1 MKFKRGDTV
10 ISINGAYK
18 GQIGKIIWIAPSSAF
33 PYQVRFGNLYTNKS
47 EEYLRGITLAG
58 GKETNP
64 KDAAGIQT
72 FDSGATRTSED
83 GRLSYVRGL
92 SSVVLRRYLQYLA
105 KHRKQADGS
114 MREFDNWKQGIPMRR
129 SFDGLGRHFFTLW
142 LLMEGLDIYD
152 DSGQEDIQDV
162 LCAIMFNTMSM
173 LHQEMMQP
181 RIIQPTE
188 EEKSAASG

>member
-1 MKFKRGDTV
+1 MKFKVGDTV
-10 ISINGAYK
+10 MSINEVHK
-18 GQIGKIIWIAPSSAF
+18 GLTGIIIEVDSSSIL
-33 PYQVRFGNLYTNKS
+33 PYQVRSGDILYRKFENNLKM
-47 EEYLRGITLAG
+47 ITPAEAQ
-58 GKETNP
+58 ETNP

-72 FDSGATRTSED
+72 FESGATRTSED

-92 SSVVLRRYLQYLA
+92 SPVVLRRYLQYLA

-173 LHQEMMQP
+173 LYQELMQP

>member
-1 MKFKRGDTV
+1 MKFKMGDTV
-10 ISINGAYK
+10 MSINGICT
-18 GQIGKIIWIAPSSAF
+18 GQTGKITLVDPSSAL
-33 PYQVRFGNLYTNKS
+33 PYRVHFGNLYAYKT
-47 EEYLRGITLAG
+47 EEYLSGITPAE

-64 KDAAGIQT
+64 KDGT
-72 FDSGATRTSED
+72 VMETYESGATRTSED

-92 SSVVLRRYLQYLA
+92 SPVVLRRYLQYLA

-152 DSGQEDIQDV
+152 DSGQVDIQDV

-173 LHQEMMQP
+173 LHQELMQP

>member
-1 MKFKRGDTV
+1 MKFKKDDKVICMEGEKRGE
-10 ISINGAYK
+10 
-18 GQIGKIIWIAPSSAF
+18 IGKIIKTDPGTSL
-33 PYQVRFGNLYTNKS
+33 PYLVDFGKYATWEQ
-47 EEYLRGITLAG
+47 EEYLIHCPTAEAQ
-58 GKETNP
+58 ETNP
-64 KDAAGIQT
+64 KDGT
-72 FDSGATRTSED
+72 VMETYESGATRTSED

-92 SSVVLRRYLQYLA
+92 SPVVLRRYLQYLA

-152 DSGQEDIQDV
+152 DSGQVDIQDV
-162 LCAIMFNTMSM
+162 LCAIMFNTMCM
-173 LHQEMMQP
+173 LYQMQP
-181 RIIQPTE
+181 RIIQHLSAE